1 MVACQHIARANLE
14 LLETLP
20 WTKLP
25 ADVLLRSTT
34 NLVKALLPCCVLEQQ
49 RGRLQACLSR
59 LEQHLRGAR
68 FDALRSAA
76 REDHLTFLRS
86 VLAWLDAVKTNGE
99 SNELLNQLRP
109 WLLSN
114 DAASV
119 RAGVQQLTWTVLA

>member
-1 MVACQHIARANLE
+1 MVACQQIAFANLE

-49 RGRLQACLSR
+49 RVRLQTSLSR
-59 LEQHLRGAR
+59 LEKHLRGAR

-99 SNELLNQLRP
+99 SIELLNQLRP

-119 RAGVQQLTWTVLA
+119 RAGLQQLTWTVLA